1 MASHP
6 WRTALAGLLGLVVVG
21 CGGDP
26 GPPST
31 PATTA
36 ADTPTDMDR
45 YLLAADEIPGLKPMS
60 SPFTHSDDPFELP
73 AEGVEILERVGY
85 ISTTYQ
91 PAEGDGQAGVSSVLL
106 FDTEAG
112 ARDWMAYEVSDEA
125 IRAQLPDS
133 TIKRFEVRDIPGAN
147 GWTGPDR
154 HGNAI
159 GNVYWTQGRCMM
171 LISLE
176 VEGPRVQP
184 LSTGATA
191 IYERTGGTC
200 PG

>member
-1 MASHP
+1 MASRP
-6 WRTALAGLLGLVVVG
+6 WRTALLGILGLLVVG
-21 CGGDP
+21 CGADP
-26 GPPST
+26 DPAPSPPSS
-31 PATTA
+31 A
-36 ADTPTDMDR
+36 APDLDR
-45 YLLAADEIPGLKPMS
+45 FLLEADDIPGLKPVS

-73 AEGVEILERVGY
+73 DEGTKILARVGY
-85 ISTTYQ
+85 VSTTYQ

-112 ARDWMAYEVSDEA
+112 AQDWMAYEVSDAALHE
-125 IRAQLPDS
+125 QLPDS
-133 TIKRFEVRDIPGAN
+133 RIRRFEVTDIPGAN
-147 GWTGPDR
+147 GWTGPDL

-159 GNVYWTQGRCMM
+159 GNIYWTQGRCMM

-184 LSTGATA
+184 LTAGATA

-200 PG
+200 PD